1 MKAGTI
7 LGRVFCRS
15 KNIALRPHDRFPW
28 TSGTYRKG
36 GHAMNKK
43 MLHAMTGLFALC
55 LMAGS
60 ALALEAKFDYCCDA
74 ATSSP
79 CGDFTCVFD
88 ASASDGDIYRYDWEF
103 RRYLREDNES
113 QYGTRSGK
121 QVTYTYTLVRCRDYE
136 YYATLTVSDAQG
148 NQNKLTRRIGPSMC
162 EDISVNQDP
171 IADFTITCIYL
182 DCSFDGTASYDPDGE
197 IVDYYWNFGGV
208 GLSADGQ
215 TASHTYES
223 PGTYT
228 VLLQVTDNEGAVGRK
243 WITHTVEEYTPPPP
257 PGFNLTAEGYKAR
270 GGLQKVDLSWT
281 GTMSDY
287 VNVFRNGDWIVTTP
301 NNGFYTD
308 HINLRGRGTYTHQ
321 VCESW
326 TNICS
331 NEVTTVFE

>member
-1 MKAGTI
+1 M
-7 LGRVFCRS
+7 R
-15 KNIALRPHDRFPW
+15 
-28 TSGTYRKG
+28 
-36 GHAMNKK
+36 KK
-43 MLHAMTGLFALC
+43 MLSVMVGLFALC
-55 LMAGS
+55 LTAGS
-60 ALALEAKFDYCCDA
+60 AVALEADFHYCCDA
-74 ATSSP
+74 ATASP
-79 CGDFTCVFD
+79 CSNFTCVFD
-88 ASASDGDIYRYDWEF
+88 ASATEGDIYRYDWEF

-148 NQNKLTRRIGPSMC
+148 NQNKLTRRIGPSKC

-171 IADFTITCIYL
+171 IADFTITCTYL
-182 DCSFDGTASYDPDGE
+182 DCFFDAGASYDPDGW

-208 GLSADGQ
+208 GLSAGGE

-270 GGLQKVDLSWT
+270 AGLQKVDLSWT
-281 GTMSDY
+281 GATSS
-287 VNVFRNGDWIVTTP
+287 NVDVYRNGAKIDITP
-301 NNGFYTD
+301 NDGSYIDN
-308 HINLRGRGTYTHQ
+308 INLRGRGTYTHQ
-321 VCESW
+321 VCESG
-326 TNICS
+326 TDICS
-331 NEVTTVFE
+331 NETTTVFE